1 MEPSRRTAPVS
12 VVLCTR
18 DRADDLARC
27 LASLAQQTVRPLEV
41 VVVDAGTTPLAGL
54 VEAWAAAGGD
64 GVPLRQLVT
73 EPGLPRQRN
82 LGARAAAGDVVL
94 YLDDDTVLEPEY
106 LDALWAVYAA
116 DHERRVGG
124 VGGVLSP
131 DPTPREGAARRLMR
145 RAFLLQSHGR
155 GRVKR
160 SGHPEFAFAVNA
172 PRDVELLSG
181 CNMSFRREVLATHAF
196 DERLAG
202 YALGEDLHFSYAVSR
217 SWCLVVTPDAR
228 VDHRESTGGRPE
240 GALRAEMGVR
250 NRHRFVREQL
260 VRRRRDWLPFAWS
273 ALGELLWTLRHP
285 GNGQLHGRL
294 RGYAAILAQAAGA
307 RDAVAA
313 RGARAGRAAAAT
325 PADGS
330 SSGDGSVDAPGVPA
344 PVLAVRDAACAG
356 ERPFVSVVV
365 PARDEERSLPAC
377 LDSLLAQTYDA
388 ARTEILVVDNRSTDR
403 TPDVVHEYAARDRR
417 VRLLRCDGANQAAGM
432 NAGMLAARGGIVAR
446 IDAHG
451 WVEPEYLERAIA
463 VLERHP
469 DASAVGG
476 PYLPACERLLE
487 RVSALARASRV
498 GVGGGWYAD
507 RDATEHAVRTVGC
520 PVYRRQAVLDAG
532 MFDPGMAYGED
543 DELHWRLVKQGGA
556 ILFSPELR
564 QYNRPRATL
573 GGLGRQYWNYGRG
586 RLRVLR
592 KHPDFLLVKHLVPG
606 AFVAVLAALAVLAV
620 ALPIARPALLA
631 LVGAYATALA
641 VAAAAGA
648 EHGWREALLV
658 PCAVGIIHV
667 AYGGGMLCGAL
678 ASFAPVRRNAEGTR

>member
-1 MEPSRRTAPVS
+1 MAPSRPTVPVS
-12 VVLCTR
+12 VVVCTR
-18 DRADDLARC
+18 DRAEDLGRC
-27 LASLAQQTVRPLEV
+27 LASLARQTVRPLEAI
-41 VVVDAGTTPLAGL
+41 VVDAGTTPVARLASTWDG
-54 VEAWAAAGGD
+54 AGGE
-64 GVPLRQLVT
+64 GVPLRHLVT

-82 LGARAAAGDVVL
+82 LGARSAAGDVVL
-94 YLDDDTVLEPEY
+94 YLDDDTVLEPGY
-106 LDALWAVYAA
+106 LAALWAVYAA
-116 DHERRVGG
+116 DHEHRIGG

-131 DPTPREGAARRLMR
+131 DPTPREGTLRRLLR
-145 RAFLLQSHGR
+145 RVFLLPGHGR

-160 SGHPEFAFAVNA
+160 SGHPEFAFAVDA

-181 CNMSFRREVLATHAF
+181 CNMSFRRDVLATYAF
-196 DERLAG
+196 DEGLAG

-217 SWCLVVTPDAR
+217 RWRLVITPDAR
-228 VDHRESTGGRPE
+228 VDHRETSGGRPE
-240 GALRAEMGVR
+240 GAARAEMGVR
-250 NRHRFVREQL
+250 NRHRFVRAQL
-260 VRRRRDWLPFAWS
+260 VRRRRDWLPFVWS

-294 RGYAAILAQAAGA
+294 RGYAAILAGGASPGDDAATGRSVA
-307 RDAVAA
+307 DTAVSADVPAARIDRLRDAPV
-313 RGARAGRAAAAT
+313 GA
-325 PADGS
+325 PAVPRS
-330 SSGDGSVDAPGVPA
+330 TLAPC
-344 PVLAVRDAACAG
+344 DAAQ
-356 ERPFVSVVV
+356 PPLVSVVV
-365 PARDEERSLPAC
+365 PARDEEPFLRPC
-377 LDSLLAQTYDA
+377 IDSLLAQTYDA
-388 ARTEILVVDNRSTDR
+388 ARTEILVVDNRSRDR
-403 TPDVVHEYAARDRR
+403 TPDIVRDYAARDPR
-417 VRLLRCDGANQAAGM
+417 VRLLSCDGVNQAAAM
-432 NAGMLAARGGIVAR
+432 NAGVLAARGTLVAR

-451 WVEPEYLERAIA
+451 WVEPAYLERAVA

-469 DASAVGG
+469 DAAAVGG

-487 RVSALARASRV
+487 RVSALARGSRI

-507 RDATEHAVRTVGC
+507 TDAREHAVRTVGC

-543 DELHWRLVKQGGA
+543 DELHWRLAKQGGL

-573 GGLGRQYWNYGRG
+573 GALGRQYWNYGRG

-592 KHPDFLLVKHLVPG
+592 KHPDFLQPKHLVPG
-606 AFVAVLAALAVLAV
+606 AFVVVLAVLAVLAV
-620 ALPIARPALLA
+620 AVPATRPALLA
-631 LVGAYATALA
+631 LLGAYATALA

-678 ASFAPVRRNAEGTR
+678 ALVAPARRNAEGTR

>member
-1 MEPSRRTAPVS
+1 MEPSRPKAPVS
-12 VVLCTR
+12 VVVCTR
-18 DRADDLARC
+18 DRAEDLARC
-27 LASLAQQTVRPLEV
+27 LASLARQTVRPLEV
-41 VVVDAGTTPLAGL
+41 IVVDAGTTPLAAL
-54 VEAWAAAGGD
+54 EPAWVAAGGE
-64 GVPLRQLVT
+64 GVTLRQLVT
-73 EPGLPRQRN
+73 APGLPRQRN
-82 LGARAAAGDVVL
+82 LGARAAAGEVVL
-94 YLDDDTVLEPEY
+94 YLDDDTVLEPDY

-116 DHERRVGG
+116 DGERRVGG

-131 DPTPREGAARRLMR
+131 DPTPREGHVRRLVR
-145 RAFLLQSHGR
+145 RAFLLQGHGR

-160 SGHPEFAFAVNA
+160 SGHPEFAFAVEA

-181 CNMSFRREVLATHAF
+181 CNMSFRREVLASHAF
-196 DERLAG
+196 DERLGG

-217 SWCLVVTPDAR
+217 RWRLVVTPDAR

-240 GALRAEMGVR
+240 GAARSEMGVR

-260 VRRRRDWLPFAWS
+260 VRRRTDWLPFWWS
-273 ALGELLWTLRHP
+273 AVGELLWTLRHP

-294 RGYAAILAQAAGA
+294 RGYAAILADAATSRDAAGT
-307 RDAVAA
+307 
-313 RGARAGRAAAAT
+313 RAAVPLELAAAVGEGS
-325 PADGS
+325 AD
-330 SSGDGSVDAPGVPA
+330 VPA
-344 PVLAVRDAACAG
+344 AAPPVLALRDAACRA

-365 PARDEERSLPAC
+365 PARDEEKALPIC

-403 TPDVVHEYAARDRR
+403 TPDIVQEYAKRDPR

-432 NAGMLAARGGIVAR
+432 NAGVLAARGGIVAR

-451 WVEPEYLERAIA
+451 WVEPEYLERAVA

-469 DASAVGG
+469 AAAAVGG

-487 RVSALARASRV
+487 RVSALARASRI

-507 RDATEHAVRTVGC
+507 KDATEHAVRTVGC
-520 PVYRRQAVLDAG
+520 PVYRRQHVIDAG

-543 DELHWRLVKQGGA
+543 DELHWRLAKQGGA

-573 GGLGRQYWNYGRG
+573 GALGRQYWNYGRG

-606 AFVAVLAALAVLAV
+606 AFVAVLVALAVLAV
-620 ALPIARPALLA
+620 VLPIARPALTVL
-631 LVGAYATALA
+631 LGAYATALA

-678 ASFAPVRRNAEGTR
+678 ASFAPARRNPEGTR